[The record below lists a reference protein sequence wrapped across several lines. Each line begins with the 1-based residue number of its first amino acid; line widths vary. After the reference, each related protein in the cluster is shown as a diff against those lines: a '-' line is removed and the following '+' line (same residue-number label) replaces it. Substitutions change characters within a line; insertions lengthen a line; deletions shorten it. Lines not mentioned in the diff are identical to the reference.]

1 MKNQTKNQSRG
12 VRKTIRVFLLCAFL
26 LGAGWTDLTCGK
38 VRNLWIL
45 AGAGLGIW
53 IAGIDFLATSLPV
66 LIPAYVLFAMGMMGA
81 GDGKLMALITGYL
94 GVDAGLK
101 AIGTGMLIGAFW
113 SVFRLYRDHSFTER
127 FTYLTA
133 YIRRIIHVREWNEA
147 EYIHLSGER
156 GRHTI
161 PLAVCLAAGTYVY
174 LMISFGLEAGKGIL
188 R

>member
-1 MKNQTKNQSRG
+1 MKKLGMKTQTKG

-45 AGAGLGIW
+45 AGAGFGIW
-53 IAGIDFLATSLPV
+53 MAGTDFLASALPV
-66 LIPAYVLFAMGMMGA
+66 LIPAYVLFGMGMMGA

-94 GVDAGLK
+94 GMDAGLK
-101 AIGTGMLIGAFW
+101 AIGAGMLIGACW
-113 SVFRLYRDHSFTER
+113 SVIRLCQDHSYQER

-133 YIRRIIHVREWNEA
+133 YIRRMIHVREWKEA

-174 LMISFGLEAGKGIL
+174 LMISSGLEAGKGII
-188 R
+188 